1 MKSKQKGEFL
11 SSRIRWL
18 DIGEIRPNPHQPRRV
33 FDPDGLRELAESVRA
48 YGILQPLTVRTT
60 PQGYELVAG
69 ERRLRAARLAGQRQ
83 VPCLVAQVG
92 EEDSALLALIENL
105 QRRDLDYWEEAEAIA
120 CLISTYRL
128 TQEQAAEKLGRSQP
142 AVANK
147 LRLLRLSDA
156 VRRSLQQKGLSER
169 HARALLR
176 LQDECQQLRAL
187 EEIARRGYN
196 VEHTEQYIEN
206 LLQQNRTTPP
216 QGRSMYVLKDV
227 RLFLNSVDR
236 GLGLMRRAG
245 VEAQMERTDTEEEIL
260 LTVRIPRQRA
270 KGYAAAGK

>member
-18 DIGEIRPNPHQPRRV
+18 EIGEIRPNPRQPRRI
-33 FDPDGLRELAESVRA
+33 FDPDSLQELAESIRT
-48 YGILQPLTVRTT
+48 YGILQPLTVRLTAE
-60 PQGYELVAG
+60 GYELVAG
-69 ERRLRAARLAGQRQ
+69 ERRLRAARLAGLRQ

-120 CLISTYRL
+120 CLISTYHL

-147 LRLLRLSDA
+147 LRLLRLSEA
-156 VRRSLQQKGLSER
+156 VRCSLQQKGLSER

-176 LQDECQQLRAL
+176 LSDENQQLCAL
-187 EEIARRGYN
+187 EEIGRRGYN
-196 VEHTEQYIEN
+196 VEQTEQYVEN
-206 LLQQNRTTPP
+206 LLQKNRTTLPK
-216 QGRSMYVLKDV
+216 GRSMYVLKDV

-245 VEAQMERTDTEEEIL
+245 VEAQMERTDTEEAIL
-260 LTVRIPRQRA
+260 LTLRIPRQRV
-270 KGYAAAGK
+270 KDAAGAEK